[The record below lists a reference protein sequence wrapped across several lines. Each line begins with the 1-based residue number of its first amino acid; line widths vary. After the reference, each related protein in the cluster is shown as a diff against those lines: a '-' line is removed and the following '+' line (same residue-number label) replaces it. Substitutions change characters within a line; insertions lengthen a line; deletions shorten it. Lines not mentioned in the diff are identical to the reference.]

1 MPCKGAWFLF
11 YRQERTVKQFLAEDE
26 INICF
31 RSLSG
36 VWEKHIWWEGVQGQW
51 NSLEGGCSCLNG
63 VCEDGWNSS
72 RGGRD
77 WKERDPFEKSLG
89 NAPICGRGVDCPSC
103 HPSMRGSRFNFC
115 GHPWSEKGIVLSW
128 NDAQYLCSLSML
140 EASDFAGVML
150 MRHWVR
156 HWVFCSGS
164 NALFRSFLFSSRI
177 SEA

>member
-1 MPCKGAWFLF
+1 MPCQGAWFLF
-11 YRQERTVKQFLAEDE
+11 YRQQRTVKQFLAEEE

-36 VWEKHIWWEGVQGQW
+36 VWEKHIWGEWVQGQG

-89 NAPICGRGVDCPSC
+89 NTPICGRGVDCPSC

-115 GHPWSEKGIVLSW
+115 GHPWNHRSTWGVSG
-128 NDAQYLCSLSML
+128 SML
-140 EASDFAGVML
+140 MCYTERTLRLKVKRKLSL
-150 MRHWVR
+150 PSW
-156 HWVFCSGS
+156 
-164 NALFRSFLFSSRI
+164 I
-177 SEA
+177 